1 VIAVGALAYDPECD
15 RLYKHGRAISIS
27 PGPLRLLVLLMKNPE
42 RSFRVDELVA
52 MLRGEEAAPCH
63 RARAT
68 VRSQVRRIRLAIED
82 DTGPWLVRDGRWRGY
97 GLWMSP
103 PFTRASLIPST
114 RREIRQGCPSMIPS

>member
-1 VIAVGALAYDPECD
+1 MIAVGALAYDPERD
-15 RLYKHGRAISIS
+15 RLYKYGRAISIS
-27 PGPLRLLVLLMKNPE
+27 PGPLRLLVLLMRSPE

-52 MLRGEEAAPCH
+52 LLGGEDSAPSE

-97 GLWMSP
+97 GLWLDP
-103 PFTRASLIPST
+103 PLTR
-114 RREIRQGCPSMIPS
+114 IRQHRPSAA